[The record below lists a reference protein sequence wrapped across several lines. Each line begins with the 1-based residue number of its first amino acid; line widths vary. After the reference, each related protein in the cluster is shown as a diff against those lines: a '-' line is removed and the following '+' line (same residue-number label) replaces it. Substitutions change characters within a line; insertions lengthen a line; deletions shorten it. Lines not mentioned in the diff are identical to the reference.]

1 MHMCVSACVYCVCPY
16 VLAVPQVYSLAE
28 YKRMVQVLSRLF
40 SNLFCFSKERIVPIP
55 QSFTLL

>member
-28 YKRMVQVLSRLF
+28 YKRMVQVPSRPF
-40 SNLFCFSKERIVPIP
+40 FNLFVSPKNE
-55 QSFTLL
+55 